1 MTNSID
7 IRAVTPEVYSAMVTF
22 DATAAGGLPSAL
34 AELVRLRASQLN
46 GCSFC
51 CHLHTKQALDGGEDP
66 RRLADLPGWRESTL
80 FDPAERAALDLTE
93 HVTLLANGRVPAEAF
108 DEAAAH
114 FTDTE
119 LTHLLWTIAAINA
132 WNRIACL
139 TSWQRPPAT

>member
-1 MTNSID
+1 MTASID
-7 IRAVTPEVYSAMVTF
+7 VRTVTPEVYAAMVAF

-46 GCSFC
+46 GCAFC
-51 CHLHTKQALDGGEDP
+51 RELHTKRALDAGEDP
-66 RRLADLPGWRESTL
+66 RRLDDLPTWRDSTL
-80 FDPAERAALDLTE
+80 FDASERAALDLTE
-93 HVTLLANGRVPAEAF
+93 RVTLLANGRVPSEAF
-108 DEAAAH
+108 AAAAGH

-139 TSWQRPPAT
+139 ITWDRRPAP